1 MCWHALFSQLEIQ
14 QREFTFKLLSD
25 AKCEIPIIITDKEDT
40 YLGSRLADLH
50 LILPNEVPQ
59 LSC

>member
-1 MCWHALFSQLEIQ
+1 MLSFDSMSG
-14 QREFTFKLLSD
+14 REVNL
-25 AKCEIPIIITDKEDT
+25 I
-40 YLGSRLADLH
+40 GSRLADLH

>member
-1 MCWHALFSQLEIQ
+1 MPKIETEEQFLELA
-14 QREFTFKLLSD
+14 EKFKQD
-25 AKCEIPIIITDKEDT
+25 YC
-40 YLGSRLADLH
+40 LGSRLADLH

>member
-1 MCWHALFSQLEIQ
+1 MASRLCGY
-14 QREFTFKLLSD
+14 K
-25 AKCEIPIIITDKEDT
+25 AKKFAIPVEEAHKS
-40 YLGSRLADLH
+40 LGSRLADLH

>member
-1 MCWHALFSQLEIQ
+1 MSECKNVVTSLF
-14 QREFTFKLLSD
+14 FKDYDHL
-25 AKCEIPIIITDKEDT
+25 KIRKI
-40 YLGSRLADLH
+40 LGSRLADLH

>member
-1 MCWHALFSQLEIQ
+1 MYLSFLCEAHLSAFSPVCKTDVIKIVNLYTLFLKGLY
-14 QREFTFKLLSD
+14 F
-25 AKCEIPIIITDKEDT
+25 

>member
-1 MCWHALFSQLEIQ
+1 MKYWVNK
-14 QREFTFKLLSD
+14 TY
-25 AKCEIPIIITDKEDT
+25 IIKI
-40 YLGSRLADLH
+40 GSRLADLH

>member
-1 MCWHALFSQLEIQ
+1 MIHNVSENYLK
-14 QREFTFKLLSD
+14 FTFKINLFLLHNIL
-25 AKCEIPIIITDKEDT
+25 K
-40 YLGSRLADLH
+40 GSRLADLH